1 MIIVVKTAT
10 VNTLACDREKL
21 SRVFKRVNDF
31 KDCSDRVPCK
41 QLFLGKSSAR
51 LQAIDGRN
59 L

>member
-1 MIIVVKTAT
+1 MKTAT
-10 VNTLACDREKL
+10 VKTLASNREQL
-21 SRVFKRVNDF
+21 SRFFKRVNDF